1 MKLKVDTDD
10 EAQLCGCYSFNE
22 LMQLH
27 NPISLKATLHCR
39 YILTWLN
46 HI

>member
-1 MKLKVDTDD
+1 MKLKVDADD
-10 EAQLCGCYSFNE
+10 EAQLCGCYSFSG
-22 LMQLH
+22 LKH
-27 NPISLKATLHCR
+27 DPISLKATLHR